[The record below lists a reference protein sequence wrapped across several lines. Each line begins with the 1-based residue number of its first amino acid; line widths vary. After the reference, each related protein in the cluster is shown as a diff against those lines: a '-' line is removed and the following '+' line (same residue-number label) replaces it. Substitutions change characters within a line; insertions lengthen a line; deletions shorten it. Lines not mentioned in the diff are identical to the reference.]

1 MKYWIWLIFFS
12 NHFVFLLNCSLLSP
26 GLDTCNVYAKIN
38 IECLF
43 CLFHINMIS
52 LKNHDGFVNLFRW
65 SNDSL
70 VEAVLHNVIYIN
82 PILIP
87 LGLKCTPRFINPSGN
102 MQASIKC
109 SMNMKIWKLLKNDG
123 KTQKFC

>member
-1 MKYWIWLIFFS
+1 
-12 NHFVFLLNCSLLSP
+12 
-26 GLDTCNVYAKIN
+26 
-38 IECLF
+38 
-43 CLFHINMIS
+43 MIS

-109 SMNMKIWKLLKNDG
+109 SHEHENLKTA
-123 KTQKFC
+123 KK